1 MTLVRHTF
9 KITNYTLVALGVLF
23 ALITLWMWLQA
34 ILWWGDTYAFA
45 EAFTWTFLTL
55 VVFVANAGV
64 EYVRNR
70 GD

>member
-1 MTLVRHTF
+1 MTLVRSTF
-9 KITNYTLVALGVLF
+9 KITNYVTLALGVLF

-34 ILWWGDTYAFA
+34 LLWWGDAGAFA
-45 EAFTWTFLTL
+45 EALTWTFLTL
-55 VVFVANAGV
+55 VVFAANAGV

>member
-1 MTLVRHTF
+1 MTLVRSTF
-9 KITNYTLVALGVLF
+9 KITNYATLALGGLF

-34 ILWWGDTYAFA
+34 ILWWGDTYACA
-45 EAFTWTFLTL
+45 EALTWTILTL
-55 VVFVANAGV
+55 VVFAANASV

>member
-1 MTLVRHTF
+1 MTLVRYTF
-9 KITNYTLVALGVLF
+9 KITNYATIALSLLF

-34 ILWWGDTYAFA
+34 VLWWGDAGVFA
-45 EAFTWTFLTL
+45 EAMAWTVLTL
-55 VVFVANAGV
+55 VVFAVNSGV

>member
-1 MTLVRHTF
+1 MTLVRSTF
-9 KITNYTLVALGVLF
+9 KITNYATLTLGVLF

-34 ILWWGDTYAFA
+34 ILWWGDTYALA
-45 EAFTWTFLTL
+45 EALTWTFLTL
-55 VVFVANAGV
+55 VVFAANAGV

>member
-23 ALITLWMWLQA
+23 ALITLWMWLQV

-45 EAFTWTFLTL
+45 EALTWTFLTL
-55 VVFVANAGV
+55 VVFGANAGV

>member
-1 MTLVRHTF
+1 MTLVRSTF
-9 KITNYTLVALGVLF
+9 KITNYATLTLGVLF

-34 ILWWGDTYAFA
+34 VLWWGDAGALA
-45 EAFTWTFLTL
+45 EAMAWTVLSL
-55 VVFVANAGV
+55 IVFAVNSGV

>member
-9 KITNYTLVALGVLF
+9 KITNYTLVALGVMF

-34 ILWWGDTYAFA
+34 ILWWGDTHAFA
-45 EAFTWTFLTL
+45 EVLTWTFFTL
-55 VVFVANAGV
+55 VVFAANTGV

>member
-9 KITNYTLVALGVLF
+9 KITNYTLVGLGVLF
-23 ALITLWMWLQA
+23 ALITLWMWLQV

-45 EAFTWTFLTL
+45 EALTWTFLTL

>member
-9 KITNYTLVALGVLF
+9 KITNYTLVGLGVLF

-45 EAFTWTFLTL
+45 EALTWTFLTL

>member
-1 MTLVRHTF
+1 MTLVRSTF
-9 KITNYTLVALGVLF
+9 KITNYATLALGVLF

-45 EAFTWTFLTL
+45 GALTWTFLTL
-55 VVFVANAGV
+55 VVFAANAGV

>member
-23 ALITLWMWLQA
+23 ALITLWMWLQV

-45 EAFTWTFLTL
+45 EALTWTFLTL

>member
-1 MTLVRHTF
+1 MTLVRSTF

-45 EAFTWTFLTL
+45 EALTWTFLTL
-55 VVFVANAGV
+55 VVFAANAGV